1 MHATDTHTYIHIYIY
16 LLYICI
22 CICIFSVIVAG
33 QPAAAVPSA
42 NDSLTWLPLPYS
54 TLSNPSPNPFAPP
67 LHLLCSSS
75 SGNGAA
81 VVVSYVGQKLV

>member
-1 MHATDTHTYIHIYIY
+1 MY
-16 LLYICI
+16 LLCHS
-22 CICIFSVIVAG
+22 CWAKRFA
-33 QPAAAVPSA
+33 QPAAAVATAVPSA

-54 TLSNPSPNPFAPP
+54 TLTNPSTNPFPPP
-67 LHLLCSSS
+67 LHLRCSSS